1 MRSSIR
7 LTLLATGALALA
19 ACTPTTADNQRTQ
32 TGAAVGAMAGGLLGA
47 ATGGSSTGDRLL
59 RTAVGAGIGA
69 AVGGAIGATLDQ
81 QARELRQELGNDVDI
96 RNTGSELVVTMPN
109 SILFDFD
116 SAAVR
121 SDLQGDLRALAAHLR
136 AYPDSTIQV
145 IGHTDNT
152 GAASYNQNLSERRA
166 AAVAAVLRNAGVPG
180 SRIRAIGLGE
190 DHPVAS
196 NLTSEGRAQNRR
208 VEIIITPTG

>member
-1 MRSSIR
+1 MRTPIR
-7 LTLLATGALALA
+7 LTVIATSALALA
-19 ACTPTTADNQRTQ
+19 ACTPTTADNQRTR

-47 ATGGSSTGDRLL
+47 ASGGGSDTLM

-81 QARELRQELGNDVDI
+81 QARELRQELGNEVDV

-109 SILFDFD
+109 NILFDFD

-136 AYPDSTIQV
+136 SYPDSTVQV

-166 AAVAAVLRNAGVPG
+166 GAVASVLRNAGVPAN
-180 SRIRAIGLGE
+180 RIRAIGLGE
-190 DHPVAS
+190 DQPVAS
-196 NLTSEGRAQNRR
+196 NLTDSGRAQNRR

>member
-1 MRSSIR
+1 MRTPIR
-7 LTLLATGALALA
+7 LAVLATSALALA
-19 ACTPTTADNQRTQ
+19 ACTPTTADNQRTR

-47 ATGGSSTGDRLL
+47 ASGGGSDTLM

-81 QARELRQELGNDVDI
+81 QARELRQELGSEVDI

-166 AAVAAVLRNAGVPG
+166 AAVASVLRNSGVPS

-208 VEIIITPTG
+208 VEIIITPTS